1 MLAPSALDPNYLTR
15 YVFTITY
22 VGVNMY
28 DTDYTTDYT
37 RTSMIPFISSSKK
50 KVYWLYNL
58 ANMHNTDYI
67 IK

>member
-1 MLAPSALDPNYLTR
+1 
-15 YVFTITY
+15 
-22 VGVNMY
+22 MY

-37 RTSMIPFISSSKK
+37 RTSMIPFISSKK

>member
-1 MLAPSALDPNYLTR
+1 
-15 YVFTITY
+15 
-22 VGVNMY
+22 MY